1 MSENKIPEGSN
12 NAGATIGW
20 LEKILGLK
28 ERYGFKNIV
37 SSFLILFIAIIVGWV
52 AFNPG
57 SFIDRIER
65 IQTERHTLVIERRKQ
80 IDPIVKSYLIDL
92 RGEIDASRA
101 FLFEAH
107 NGGSNL
113 NGLPFLY
120 VDMTYDEPRHD
131 LVRIQD
137 EYKNISQSR
146 FDFME
151 TIYQNSFWFG
161 SIEEIKAQ
169 DLELYYRLQKSNI
182 HYLGFIVIYTNGLP
196 TGSLGIAYDSEN
208 IPEYNEINKA
218 LHKYGNLISGLLN
231 GTK

>member
-1 MSENKIPEGSN
+1 M
-12 NAGATIGW
+12 
-20 LEKILGLK
+20 
-28 ERYGFKNIV
+28 
-37 SSFLILFIAIIVGWV
+37 
-52 AFNPG
+52 
-57 SFIDRIER
+57 
-65 IQTERHTLVIERRKQ
+65 VIERRKQ

-218 LHKYGNLISGLLN
+218 LHKYGTLISGLLN
-231 GTK
+231 GTNR